1 MARVRSGQAP
11 AWPLPSDRSAR
22 RGSGIKRDLACTFT
36 RHFPPVLVVLRSQ
49 SRLRLEGGGHVH
61 SAGHP
66 RTLAPP
72 GDPLPLHRLQGSGKE
87 GKELRQRRRGGFLI
101 RVRSPSKASH
111 WGAKCQRTPTRLRR
125 ETSVSPARE
134 LPYPKRQAAHSSE
147 PVAGP
152 RCSARRR
159 FIPRAEVYREVIQG
173 TGTLCEVYPI
183 RRCGTIKRWP
193 VHERIELPHLIH
205 RTGHHVHHTTGF
217 DREEII
223 DLCIRINSVQ
233 PGAGSPNWP
242 PCLGL
247 FKSVVA
253 ALTSRLRR

>member
-49 SRLRLEGGGHVH
+49 SRLRLEGRT
-61 SAGHP
+61 
-66 RTLAPP
+66 RTLSGPSPDPSPAWGPLAFAPSA
-72 GDPLPLHRLQGSGKE
+72 RFRE
-87 GKELRQRRRGGFLI
+87 
-101 RVRSPSKASH
+101 
-111 WGAKCQRTPTRLRR
+111 RR
-125 ETSVSPARE
+125 ERAEATAPRRLSDPCKVTQQGQPLGGKMSKNTYQTETGNVSVTRE
-134 LPYPKRQAAHSSE
+134 GITVPKT
-147 PVAGP
+147 AGGTFE
-152 RCSARRR
+152 RAGRWASLLGQTR

-253 ALTSRLRR
+253 ALTSRSRR